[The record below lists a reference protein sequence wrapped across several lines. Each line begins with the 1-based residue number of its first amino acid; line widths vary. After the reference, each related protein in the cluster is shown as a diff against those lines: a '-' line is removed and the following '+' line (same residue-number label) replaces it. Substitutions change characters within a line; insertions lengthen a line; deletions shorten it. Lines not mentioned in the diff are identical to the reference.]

1 MMQIDWW
8 TFALQAVNFL
18 ILVWLLQRFL
28 YRPVREVIEK
38 RKALAEQAF
47 AEAAKQKG
55 EAEAAQQRFEAS
67 RTELARERQDLL
79 NKMHEELAAERE
91 RIIEQARREAG
102 QLIEA
107 ARASIAE
114 EREAAL
120 AGVREQVADL
130 AVELASA
137 LLTKIG
143 SAALNDVFLERI
155 EQQLRALPTEES
167 DRLRK
172 DLAADGA
179 RLTVV
184 TAVPLTEDER
194 ERWRTQLGAF
204 FGQNEETDF
213 ETAPDLIGGVELHF
227 PHAVIRFTLADQ
239 LAKAKGILLGNETV
253 S

>member
-18 ILVWLLQRFL
+18 VLVWLLQRFL
-28 YRPVREVIEK
+28 YKPVREVIEK
-38 RKALAEQAF
+38 RKALVEQAF

-55 EAEAAQQRFEAS
+55 EAEAAQRSFEAS

-120 AGVREQVADL
+120 AGIRGQVADL
-130 AVELASA
+130 AVELAA
-137 LLTKIG
+137 TLLRKVG
-143 SAALNDVFLERI
+143 SVALNDAFLERV
-155 EQQLRALPTEES
+155 EQQLRALPTEER

-184 TAVPLTEDER
+184 TATPLPEEER
-194 ERWRTQLGAF
+194 ERWRTRLGTSLVQREATEF
-204 FGQNEETDF
+204 ETD
-213 ETAPDLIGGVELHF
+213 PGLIGGAELRF

-239 LAKAKGILLGNETV
+239 LAKAKGILLGNETA